1 MENGLKQL
9 AAMSNRYGADA
20 DYVLAGGGNTSY
32 KDEDT
37 LYIKPSGVSL
47 AEIRPEDFV
56 AMNREL
62 LTEMLNAQYP
72 QEDEAREALALEK
85 MMAAVRVPGAKRPSV
100 ETPLHNLFPYRFVLH
115 IHPALVNGL
124 TCGMDGKKIA
134 EELFGDKIVWVD
146 FVKPG
151 YSLAKYCKDALEAQ
165 KAKTG
170 RSAQI
175 LILQNHGIFYAAD
188 SVEEIDALS
197 QSIMD
202 ALKARVQKTPSFA
215 PAAFC
220 TERAVA
226 LAPAIRMLASPN
238 GQAIAEFVCNET
250 AAAFAA
256 SKEAFRPLEQP
267 FSPDHIVYC
276 KAYPLFVKK
285 EEELEAQYETL
296 KAAWTAYETKNGY
309 APRVVAVEGLGF
321 FVCGA
326 DPKAVRITKA
336 LLLDAMKVAVYS
348 ESFGGAHPM
357 LPEFVD
363 FIVHWEVES
372 YRSKVSA
379 SAVSAK
385 RLQGKI
391 AVVTGGA
398 QGFGEGIAQA
408 MADQG
413 AYLVVADLN
422 AAGAEA
428 CAEALC
434 AKNGAG
440 HAIAAAANV
449 AEEDSV
455 KAMVE
460 KTVLTYGG
468 LDVFV
473 SCAGIVRAGDLETM
487 TKKVFELV
495 TSINYTAYF
504 LCAKYAS
511 AVMKI
516 QHRFAP
522 DYFMDIIEINS
533 KSGLQ
538 GSSKNFA
545 YAGSKFGGVGLTQSF
560 AYELAP
566 QNIKVNA
573 VCPGNFYDGPLWSD
587 PEKGLFRQYFETGKV
602 PGAKSIEDVKTYYES
617 KTPLRRGCRVP
628 DVARA
633 IFYIVEQEYE
643 TGQAVPVTGGQ
654 AMLN

>member
-1 MENGLKQL
+1 MEFGLEQV

-20 DYVLAGGGNTSY
+20 AYVLAGGGNTSY
-32 KDEDT
+32 KNEKT

-47 AEIRPEDFV
+47 GEIRPEDFV
-56 AMNREL
+56 PMNREL
-62 LTEMLNAQYP
+62 LNEMLTAQYP
-72 QEDEAREALALEK
+72 EEDQAREALALEK
-85 MMAAVRVPGAKRPSV
+85 MMAAVAVPGAKRPSV

-115 IHPALVNGL
+115 VHPALVNGL
-124 TCGMDGKKIA
+124 TCSKDGKKIA
-134 EELFGDKIVWVD
+134 HELFGTEAVWVD

-151 YSLAKYCKDALEAQ
+151 YSLAAYCKQALEAQ

-170 RSAQI
+170 KDAQI

-188 SVEEIDALS
+188 TVEEVDALS
-197 QSIMD
+197 QKVMEE
-202 ALKARVQKTPSFA
+202 LKSRIGEEPSFA
-215 PAAFC
+215 PVEFC
-220 TERAVA
+220 EERAAA
-226 LAPAIRMLASPN
+226 LAPAVRMLASPK
-238 GQAIAEFVCNET
+238 GQSVVEFVCNET
-250 AAAFAA
+250 ASSFV
-256 SKEAFRPLEQP
+256 KDREAFGKLEQP

-276 KAYPLFVKK
+276 KAYPLFVKA
-285 EEELEAQYETL
+285 EDSIDAQYQSICE
-296 KAAWTAYETKNGY
+296 AWEAYEAKN
-309 APRVVAVEGLGF
+309 AFVPRVVAVEKLGF

-326 DPKAVRITKA
+326 DPKGAQTVKA
-336 LLLDAMKVAVYS
+336 LLLDAMKIAVYS

-363 FIVHWEVES
+363 FIVHWEAES
-372 YRSKVSA
+372 YRSKISA
-379 SAVSAK
+379 SAGPEK
-385 RLQGKI
+385 RLQGKV

-398 QGFGEGIAQA
+398 QGFGRGIAES
-408 MADQG
+408 MAAEG
-413 AYLVVADLN
+413 AYVVVADLN
-422 AAGAEA
+422 APGAEA
-428 CAEALC
+428 CASALC
-434 AKNGAG
+434 ESYGKGRAVAVSV
-440 HAIAAAANV
+440 NV
-449 AEEDSV
+449 AEEPSV
-455 KAMVE
+455 KAMME
-460 KTVLTYGG
+460 KAVLTYGG
-468 LDVFV
+468 IDVFV

-487 TKKVFELV
+487 TKQTFELV

-522 DYFMDIIEINS
+522 EYFMDIIEINS

-545 YAGSKFGGVGLTQSF
+545 YAGSKFGGIGLTQSF

-566 QNIKVNA
+566 YNIKVNA
-573 VCPGNFYDGPLWSD
+573 ICPGNFYDGPLWSD
-587 PEKGLFRQYFETGKV
+587 PEKGLFKQYLDAGKV
-602 PGAKSIEDVKTYYES
+602 PGAKTVEDVKVFYEA